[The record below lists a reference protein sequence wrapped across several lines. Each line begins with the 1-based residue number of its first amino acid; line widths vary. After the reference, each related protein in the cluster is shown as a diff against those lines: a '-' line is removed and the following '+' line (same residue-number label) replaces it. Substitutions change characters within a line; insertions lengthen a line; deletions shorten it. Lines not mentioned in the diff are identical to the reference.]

1 VAVARGIS
9 GIRAIALLAV
19 YVGLSLCAS
28 LYGVPA
34 WITCVA
40 VFATLFVWFRVWPHL
55 VTLIVIFGMYGLVM
69 GMPRSEPWPEAVRL
83 VLNDS
88 SKFSLRVLLYLIVPM
103 IFFTSV
109 VDPYQLSRDV
119 ARLRIPA
126 AGPVLQLIGSIR
138 LAVFNRLREIDM
150 LLSVRGIESS
160 SGFSRFR
167 TVGLWTVPLLAALI
181 TEAANRSAY
190 CQMLGLP
197 FPPKLVASRSPVG
210 GVDYALFALAGGL
223 LVLWRSTF

>member
-1 VAVARGIS
+1 LAGGIS
-9 GIRAIALLAV
+9 GIRAIGLVAV
-19 YVGLSLCAS
+19 YAALSLWGSS
-28 LYGVPA
+28 LGVPA
-34 WITCVA
+34 WIACV
-40 VFATLFVWFRVWPHL
+40 VIFAALFAAFRVWSHL
-55 VTLIVIFGMYGLVM
+55 LTLVVIFGMYGLVL
-69 GMPRSEPWPEAVRL
+69 GMPRPEPWPQAVTI
-83 VLNDS
+83 VLNDT

-109 VDPYQLSRDV
+109 VDPYQLARDV
-119 ARLRIPA
+119 ARLRIPG

-150 LLSVRGIESS
+150 LLSVRGIESA
-160 SGFSRFR
+160 SGLSRFR

-197 FPPKLVASRSPVG
+197 FPPKLVTSRSAL
-210 GVDYALFALAGGL
+210 GVIDAGLFVCAGGL
-223 LVLWRSTF
+223 FLLWRFTF

>member
-1 VAVARGIS
+1 MAGGIS

-19 YVGLSLCAS
+19 YAGLSLCGS
-28 LYGVPA
+28 TVGVPA
-34 WITCVA
+34 WLSCVV
-40 VFATLFVWFRVWPHL
+40 VFGFLFVWFRVWPHL
-55 VTLIVIFGMYGLVM
+55 FTLAVIFGMYGLVL
-69 GMPRSEPWPEAVRL
+69 GMPRPEPWPDAIRF
-83 VLNDS
+83 VLNDTS
-88 SKFSLRVLLYLIVPM
+88 QFSLRVLLYLIVPM

-119 ARLRIPA
+119 ARLRIPG

-150 LLSVRGIESS
+150 LLAVRGIESA
-160 SGFSRFR
+160 SGLSRFR

-197 FPPKLVASRSPVG
+197 FPPKLVTSRSPVG
-210 GVDYALFALAGGL
+210 AVEIVLFACAGGL
-223 LVLWRSTF
+223 FLLWRFTS

>member
-1 VAVARGIS
+1 MAGGIS

-19 YVGLSLCAS
+19 YAGLSLCGSKA
-28 LYGVPA
+28 GVPA
-34 WITCVA
+34 WLSCVA
-40 VFATLFVWFRVWPHL
+40 VFGALFVWFRVWPHL
-55 VTLIVIFGMYGLVM
+55 FTLVVIFGMYGLVL
-69 GMPRSEPWPEAVRL
+69 GMPRPEPWPEAVRL
-83 VLNDS
+83 VLNDTS
-88 SKFSLRVLLYLIVPM
+88 QFSLRVLLYLIVPM

-109 VDPYQLSRDV
+109 VDPYQLSRDM
-119 ARLRIPA
+119 ARLRIPG

-150 LLSVRGIESS
+150 LLAVRGIESA
-160 SGFSRFR
+160 SGLSRFR

-197 FPPKLVASRSPVG
+197 FPPKLVTSRSPLGAPDIV
-210 GVDYALFALAGGL
+210 LLTLAGGL
-223 LVLWRSTF
+223 VLLWRFTS

>member
-1 VAVARGIS
+1 MAGGIS

-19 YVGLSLCAS
+19 YAGLSLCAS
-28 LYGVPA
+28 TLGVPA
-34 WITCVA
+34 WLSCVA
-40 VFATLFVWFRVWPHL
+40 VFGALFIWFRVWPHL
-55 VTLIVIFGMYGLVM
+55 FTLVVIFGMYGLVL
-69 GMPRSEPWPEAVRL
+69 GMPRAERWLDAVRF
-83 VLNDS
+83 VLNDTS
-88 SKFSLRVLLYLIVPM
+88 QFSLRVLLYLIVPM

-109 VDPYQLSRDV
+109 VDPYQLSRDI
-119 ARLRIPA
+119 ARLRIPG

-150 LLSVRGIESS
+150 LLSVRGIESAA
-160 SGFSRFR
+160 GFSRFR

-197 FPPKLVASRSPVG
+197 FPPKLMTSRSPL
-210 GVDYALFALAGGL
+210 GVIDIVLFACAGGL
-223 LVLWRSTF
+223 LLSWRFTS

>member
-1 VAVARGIS
+1 VAGGIS
-9 GIRAIALLAV
+9 GIRALALMAV
-19 YVGLSLCAS
+19 YVGVSLCAS
-28 LYGVPA
+28 ALGVPP
-34 WITCVA
+34 WITCVV
-40 VFATLFVWFRVWPHL
+40 VFAVLFGWFGVWPHL
-55 VTLIVIFGMYGLVM
+55 FTLLVIFGMYGLVL
-69 GMPRSEPWPEAVRL
+69 GMARPEPWPEALRI
-83 VLNDS
+83 VLNDT

-109 VDPYQLSRDV
+109 VDPYQLSCDV
-119 ARLRIPA
+119 ARLRIPG

-150 LLSVRGIESS
+150 LLAVRGIESV
-160 SGFSRFR
+160 SGLSRFR

-197 FPPKLVASRSPVG
+197 FPPKLVTAPSPLGAADV
-210 GVDYALFALAGGL
+210 ALFACAGGL
-223 LVLWRSTF
+223 LLLWRFTF

>member
-1 VAVARGIS
+1 VAGGIS

-19 YVGLSLCAS
+19 YAGLSVCAS
-28 LYGVPA
+28 AYGVPA
-34 WITCVA
+34 WITCVV
-40 VFATLFVWFRVWPHL
+40 VFGALFLWFRVWPHL
-55 VTLIVIFGMYGLVM
+55 FTLVVIFGMYGLVL
-69 GMPRSEPWPEAVRL
+69 GMPRPEPWPEAVRF
-83 VLNDS
+83 VLNDT

-119 ARLRIPA
+119 ARLRIPGA
-126 AGPVLQLIGSIR
+126 APVLQLVGSIR

-150 LLSVRGIESS
+150 LLSVRGIESA
-160 SGFSRFR
+160 SGLSRFR

-197 FPPKLVASRSPVG
+197 FPPKLVTSRSPLGAIDV
-210 GVDYALFALAGGL
+210 ALFGCAAGL
-223 LVLWRSTF
+223 LLLWRFTS

>member
-1 VAVARGIS
+1 VAGGIS
-9 GIRAIALLAV
+9 GIRAIAVLAV
-19 YVGLSLCAS
+19 YAGLSLCAS
-28 LYGVPA
+28 ALGVPA

-40 VFATLFVWFRVWPHL
+40 VFAALFAWFRVWPHL
-55 VTLIVIFGMYGLVM
+55 FTLVVIFGMYGLVL
-69 GMPRSEPWPEAVRL
+69 GMPRPEPWPEAL
-83 VLNDS
+83 AIVLNDTS
-88 SKFSLRVLLYLIVPM
+88 QFSLRVLLYLIVPM

-119 ARLRIPA
+119 ARLRIPG

-150 LLSVRGIESS
+150 LLSVRGIESA
-160 SGFSRFR
+160 SGLSRFR

-197 FPPKLVASRSPVG
+197 FPPKLVTSKSPL
-210 GVDYALFALAGGL
+210 GVIDMVLFACAGGL
-223 LVLWRSTF
+223 LLLWRFTF

>member
-1 VAVARGIS
+1 MANGIS
-9 GIRAIALLAV
+9 GIRAIAILAV
-19 YVGLSLCAS
+19 YIGLSVLAS
-28 LYGVPA
+28 AHGVPA
-34 WITCVA
+34 WITCVV
-40 VFATLFVWFRVWPHL
+40 VFAALFVWFLVWPHL
-55 VTLIVIFGMYGLVM
+55 FTLVVIFGMYGLVM
-69 GMPRSEPWPEAVRL
+69 GMPRPEPWPEAVRL
-83 VLNDS
+83 VLDDS

-119 ARLRIPA
+119 ARLRIPG

-138 LAVFNRLREIDM
+138 LAVFNRLKEIDM
-150 LLSVRGIESS
+150 LLSVRGIDSAT
-160 SGFSRFR
+160 GLGRFR

-197 FPPKLVASRSPVG
+197 FPPKLVTTRSVI
-210 GVDYALFALAGGL
+210 GVVDVALFALGGGL
-223 LVLWRSTF
+223 LALWRFTS

>member
-1 VAVARGIS
+1 MVGGFS
-9 GIRAIALLAV
+9 GIRAIALLSV

-28 LYGVPA
+28 KFGVPA
-34 WITCVA
+34 WMSCVT
-40 VFATLFVWFRVWPHL
+40 VFAGLFVWFRIWPHL
-55 VTLIVIFGMYGLVM
+55 LTLVVIFGMYGLVL
-69 GMPRSEPWPEAVRL
+69 GMPRPEPWPEAVSL
-83 VLNDS
+83 VLNDTS
-88 SKFSLRVLLYLIVPM
+88 QFSLRVLLYLIVPM

-119 ARLRIPA
+119 ARLRIPG

-150 LLSVRGIESS
+150 LLSVRGIESA
-160 SGFSRFR
+160 SGLSRFR

-197 FPPKLVASRSPVG
+197 FPPKLVTSKSALGPIDVG
-210 GVDYALFALAGGL
+210 LFASAGGL
-223 LVLWRSTF
+223 FLLWRLTS

>member
-1 VAVARGIS
+1 MAGGIS

-19 YVGLSLCAS
+19 YAGLSLCGSAS
-28 LYGVPA
+28 GVPA
-34 WITCVA
+34 WLSCVGTF
-40 VFATLFVWFRVWPHL
+40 VGLFAWFRVWPHL
-55 VTLIVIFGMYGLVM
+55 FTLAVIFGMYGLVL
-69 GMPRSEPWPEAVRL
+69 GMPRPEPWPGAIRF
-83 VLNDS
+83 VLNDTS
-88 SKFSLRVLLYLIVPM
+88 QFSLRVLLYLIVPM

-119 ARLRIPA
+119 ARLRIPG

-150 LLSVRGIESS
+150 LLAVRGIESAT
-160 SGFSRFR
+160 GLSRFR
-167 TVGLWTVPLLAALI
+167 TVNLWTVPLLAALI

-197 FPPKLVASRSPVG
+197 FPPKLVTSRSPF
-210 GVDYALFALAGGL
+210 GVVEVVLFACAGGL
-223 LVLWRSTF
+223 LLLWRFTS

>member
-1 VAVARGIS
+1 VSGGIS
-9 GIRAIALLAV
+9 GIRAVGVLAV
-19 YVGLSLCAS
+19 YAGLSLYAS
-28 LYGVPA
+28 ALGVPP

-40 VFATLFVWFRVWPHL
+40 VFAALFIRFRVWPHL
-55 VTLIVIFGMYGLVM
+55 FTLVVIFGMYGLVL
-69 GMPRSEPWPEAVRL
+69 GMPRPEPWPEAVRI
-83 VLNDS
+83 VLNDTS
-88 SKFSLRVLLYLIVPM
+88 QFSLRVLLYLIVPM

-119 ARLRIPA
+119 ARLRIPG

-150 LLSVRGIESS
+150 LLAVRGIESV
-160 SGFSRFR
+160 SGLSRFR

-190 CQMLGLP
+190 CEMLGLP
-197 FPPKLVASRSPVG
+197 FPPRLVTSRSPLG
-210 GVDYALFALAGGL
+210 AIDIILFACAGGL
-223 LVLWRSTF
+223 LLLWRFTS

>member
-1 VAVARGIS
+1 MAGGIS
-9 GIRAIALLAV
+9 GIRAIAFLAV
-19 YVGLSLCAS
+19 YAGLSLYAS
-28 LYGVPA
+28 AFGVPA
-34 WITCVA
+34 WISCVV
-40 VFATLFVWFRVWPHL
+40 VFAAFFIWFRVWPHL
-55 VTLIVIFGMYGLVM
+55 FTLAVIFGMYGLVL
-69 GMPRSEPWPEAVRL
+69 GMPRTEAWPEAVRL
-83 VLNDS
+83 VLNDTS
-88 SKFSLRVLLYLIVPM
+88 QFSLRVLLYLIVPM

-119 ARLRIPA
+119 ARLRIPG

-150 LLSVRGIESS
+150 LLSVRGIESA
-160 SGFSRFR
+160 SGLSRFR

-197 FPPKLVASRSPVG
+197 FPPKLVTARSPLG
-210 GVDYALFALAGGL
+210 AIDIALFACAGGL

>member
-1 VAVARGIS
+1 VTGGIS
-9 GIRAIALLAV
+9 GIRAIALMAV
-19 YVGLSLCAS
+19 YASLSLCAS
-28 LYGVPA
+28 TLGVPA
-34 WITCVA
+34 WLSCVV
-40 VFATLFVWFRVWPHL
+40 VFGALFMWFRVWPHL
-55 VTLIVIFGMYGLVM
+55 FTLGVIFGMYGLVL
-69 GMPRSEPWPEAVRL
+69 GMPRPEPWPEALRF

-88 SKFSLRVLLYLIVPM
+88 SQFSLRVLLYLIVPM

-119 ARLRIPA
+119 ARLRIPG

-150 LLSVRGIESS
+150 LLAVRGIDSS
-160 SGFSRFR
+160 SGVSRLR

-197 FPPKLVASRSPVG
+197 FPPKLVASRAPLG
-210 GVDYALFALAGGL
+210 ALDIMLFGCAGGL
-223 LVLWRSTF
+223 LLLWRSTS

>member
-1 VAVARGIS
+1 MTGGIS
-9 GIRAIALLAV
+9 GVRALAILSVYACLSLLA
-19 YVGLSLCAS
+19 SS
-28 LYGVPA
+28 YGIPA
-34 WITCVA
+34 WISCVV
-40 VFATLFVWFRVWPHL
+40 VFAALFVWFRVWPHL
-55 VTLIVIFGMYGLVM
+55 FTLVVIFGMYGLVM
-69 GMPRSEPWPEAVRL
+69 GMPRPEPWPEAVAH
-83 VLNDS
+83 VLNDA

-119 ARLRIPA
+119 ARLRIPG

-150 LLSVRGIESS
+150 LLSVRGIESA
-160 SGFSRFR
+160 SGLSRFR

-190 CQMLGLP
+190 CEMLGLP
-197 FPPKLVASRSPVG
+197 FPPKLVTSRSPIG
-210 GVDYALFALAGGL
+210 AIDYSLFALAGGL
-223 LVLWRSTF
+223 LVLWRFTS

>member
-1 VAVARGIS
+1 MAGGIS
-9 GIRAIALLAV
+9 GIRAIAVLAV
-19 YVGLSLCAS
+19 YAGLSLCAS
-28 LYGVPA
+28 ALGVPP

-40 VFATLFVWFRVWPHL
+40 VFAALFACFRVWPHL
-55 VTLIVIFGMYGLVM
+55 FTLVVIFGMYGLVL
-69 GMPRSEPWPEAVRL
+69 GMARPEPWPEAVAI
-83 VLNDS
+83 VLNDTS
-88 SKFSLRVLLYLIVPM
+88 QFSLRVLLYLIVPM

-119 ARLRIPA
+119 ARLRIPG

-150 LLSVRGIESS
+150 LLSVRGIESA
-160 SGFSRFR
+160 SGLSRFR

-197 FPPKLVASRSPVG
+197 FPPKLVTSKSPL
-210 GVDYALFALAGGL
+210 GVIDMVLFACAGGL
-223 LVLWRSTF
+223 LLLWRFTF

>member
-1 VAVARGIS
+1 MAGGIS
-9 GIRAIALLAV
+9 GIRAIAVLAV
-19 YVGLSLCAS
+19 YAGLSMYAS
-28 LYGVPA
+28 AFGVPQ
-34 WITCVA
+34 WITCV
-40 VFATLFVWFRVWPHL
+40 VSFAGLFIWFRVWPHL
-55 VTLIVIFGMYGLVM
+55 FTLVVIFGMYGLVL
-69 GMPRSEPWPEAVRL
+69 GMPRPEPWPEAVRI
-83 VLNDS
+83 VLNDTS
-88 SKFSLRVLLYLIVPM
+88 QFSLRVLLYLIVPM

-119 ARLRIPA
+119 ARLRIPG

-150 LLSVRGIESS
+150 LLAVRGIESV
-160 SGFSRFR
+160 SGLSRFR

-197 FPPKLVASRSPVG
+197 FPPRLVTSRSPLG
-210 GVDYALFALAGGL
+210 AIDIILFFCAGGL
-223 LVLWRSTF
+223 LLLWRFTS

>member
-1 VAVARGIS
+1 MAGGIS
-9 GIRAIALLAV
+9 GIRAVALLAL
-19 YVGLSLCAS
+19 YASLSLCAS
-28 LYGVPA
+28 AFGVRP
-34 WITCVA
+34 WITCVV
-40 VFATLFVWFRVWPHL
+40 VFAGFFVWFRVWPHL
-55 VTLIVIFGMYGLVM
+55 FTLVVIFGMYGLVL
-69 GMPRSEPWPEAVRL
+69 GMPRPEPWPEAVRL

-119 ARLRIPA
+119 ARLRIPG
-126 AGPVLQLIGSIR
+126 AGAVLQLIGSIR

-150 LLSVRGIESS
+150 LLSVRGIESA
-160 SGFSRFR
+160 SGLSRFR

-197 FPPKLVASRSPVG
+197 FPPKLVASRSPLGAIDV
-210 GVDYALFALAGGL
+210 ALFASAAGL
-223 LVLWRSTF
+223 FLLWRFTF

>member
-1 VAVARGIS
+1 MAGGIS

-19 YVGLSLCAS
+19 YAGLSLCAS
-28 LYGVPA
+28 AYGIPA
-34 WITCVA
+34 WITCVV
-40 VFATLFVWFRVWPHL
+40 VFAGLFMWFHVWPHL
-55 VTLIVIFGMYGLVM
+55 FTLVVIFGMYGLVL
-69 GMPRSEPWPEAVRL
+69 GMPRPEPWPEAVRL
-83 VLNDS
+83 VLNDTS
-88 SKFSLRVLLYLIVPM
+88 QFSLRVLLYLIVPM

-109 VDPYQLSRDV
+109 VDPYQLARDV

-150 LLSVRGIESS
+150 LLSVRGIESA
-160 SGFSRFR
+160 SGISRFR

-197 FPPKLVASRSPVG
+197 FPPKLVTSRSPLAAL
-210 GVDYALFALAGGL
+210 DIALFSCAAVL
-223 LVLWRSTF
+223 LVLWRFTF